1 MMTYNCIIVDDEKPQ
16 QEILTGML
24 AKSFPNYKLNTICS
38 SVDEGIK
45 KIKELKPQLVFLD
58 VQMPPKTGFDLLTE
72 IGQINFEVIFTT
84 SFEHFAIKAFK
95 FSAIDYLLKPFS
107 EDELAI
113 ALKKFE
119 AKNAVQNSLQHV
131 QNLLMNINMNT
142 SDKARIALPTMTG
155 FVFAQVN
162 QIIRCE
168 SDNNYT
174 TFYFEDKSHL
184 MVSKTLKDCEELLS
198 EFNFFR
204 VHASHLIN
212 MTYIKEYIKGDG
224 GQVKMADNSF
234 VDVSRRKK
242 EDFLQQLNKL

>member
-1 MMTYNCIIVDDEKPQ
+1 MSYSCLIVDDEKPQ
-16 QEILTGML
+16 QEILSSML
-24 AKSFPNYKLNTICS
+24 AKGFTDYRLEAICS

-45 KIKELKPQLVFLD
+45 KIKAIKPQLVFLD
-58 VQMPPKTGFDLLTE
+58 VQMPPKTGFDLLSSFDT
-72 IGQINFEVIFTT
+72 INFEVIFTT

-107 EDELAI
+107 EEDLAI

-119 AKNAVQNSLQHV
+119 AKNAVQNSLKNV
-131 QNLLMNINMNT
+131 QNLLMNINQNT
-142 SDKARIALPTMTG
+142 SDKARIALPTMSG

-162 QIIRCE
+162 DIIRCE

-174 TFYFEDKSHL
+174 TFYFNDKSSL
-184 MVSKTLKDCEELLS
+184 MVSKTLKDCDELL
-198 EFNFFR
+198 EEYQFFR

-212 MTYIKEYIKGDG
+212 MRYIKEYIKGDG
-224 GQVKMADNSF
+224 GQVKMTDGSV

-242 EDFLQQLNKL
+242 DEFLQHLNKF

>member
-1 MMTYNCIIVDDEKPQ
+1 MAYSCIIVDDEKPQ
-16 QEILTGML
+16 QEILTAML
-24 AKSFPNYKLNTICS
+24 DKGFQDYRLDAICN

-45 KIKELKPQLVFLD
+45 KIKTLKPELVFLD
-58 VQMPPKTGFDLLTE
+58 VQMPPKTGFDLLNAM
-72 IGQINFEVIFTT
+72 GQINFEVIFTT

-107 EDELAI
+107 EEDLAI

-119 AKNAVQNSLQHV
+119 AKNAVQNSLKNV

-142 SDKARIALPTMTG
+142 SDKARIALPTMSG
-155 FVFAQVN
+155 FVFAQVHD
-162 QIIRCE
+162 IIRCE

-174 TFYFEDKSHL
+174 TFYFEDKTHL

-198 EFNFFR
+198 EYNFFR

-212 MTYIKEYIKGDG
+212 LRFIKEYIKGDG
-224 GQVKMADNSF
+224 GQVKMIDGSY

-242 EDFLQQLNKL
+242 DEFLQQLNKL

>member
-1 MMTYNCIIVDDEKPQ
+1 MDFSCIIVDDEKPQ
-16 QEILTGML
+16 QEILSSML
-24 AKSFPNYKLNTICS
+24 AKSFPEYKLECICS

-45 KIKELKPQLVFLD
+45 KIKNIKPNLVFLD

-107 EDELAI
+107 EEDLAI
-113 ALKKFE
+113 ALRKFE
-119 AKNAVQNSLQHV
+119 AKNAVQNSLKNV
-131 QNLLMNINMNT
+131 QNLLSNINLNT

-162 QIIRCE
+162 DIIRCE

-174 TFYFEDKSHL
+174 TFYFEDKTHL
-184 MVSKTLKDCEELLS
+184 MVSKTLKDCEELLQ
-198 EFNFFR
+198 EYNFFR

-212 MTYIKEYIKGDG
+212 LKFIKEYIKGDG
-224 GQVKMADNSF
+224 GQVKMMDGSY

-242 EDFLQQLNKL
+242 DEFLQRLNKL

>member
-1 MMTYNCIIVDDEKPQ
+1 MSFSCVIVDDEKPQ
-16 QEILTGML
+16 QEILSGML
-24 AKSFPNYKLNTICS
+24 AKSFPSYYLEAICS

-45 KIKELKPQLVFLD
+45 KIKIIKPALVFLD
-58 VQMPPKTGFDLLTE
+58 VQMPPKTGFDLLSSLD
-72 IGQINFEVIFTT
+72 QINFEVIFTT

-107 EDELAI
+107 EEDLAI

-119 AKNAVQNSLQHV
+119 DKHAVQNSLKNV
-131 QNLLMNINMNT
+131 QNLLLNINQNT
-142 SDKARIALPTMTG
+142 SDKARIALPTMSG

-162 QIIRCE
+162 DIIRCE

-174 TFYFEDKSHL
+174 TFYFNDKSHL
-184 MVSKTLKDCEELLS
+184 MVSKTLKDCEELL
-198 EFNFFR
+198 EEYRFFR

-212 MTYIKEYIKGDG
+212 MRFIKEYIKGDG
-224 GQVKMADNSF
+224 GQVKMTDGSV

-242 EDFLQQLNKL
+242 DEFLHQLNKL

>member
-1 MMTYNCIIVDDEKPQ
+1 MAYSCIIVDDEKPQ
-16 QEILTGML
+16 QEILTAML
-24 AKSFPNYKLNTICS
+24 AKSFPAYRLDAICN

-45 KIKELKPQLVFLD
+45 KIKALKPELVFLD
-58 VQMPPKTGFDLLTE
+58 VQMPPKTGFDLLGSME
-72 IGQINFEVIFTT
+72 QINFEVIFTT

-107 EDELAI
+107 EEDLAI

-119 AKNAVQNSLQHV
+119 AKNAVQNSLKNV
-131 QNLLMNINMNT
+131 QNLLQNINMNT
-142 SDKARIALPTMTG
+142 SDKARIALPTMSG
-155 FVFAQVN
+155 FVFAQVHD
-162 QIIRCE
+162 IIRCE

-174 TFYFEDKSHL
+174 TFYFEDKTHL

-198 EFNFFR
+198 EYNFFR

-212 MTYIKEYIKGDG
+212 MRFIKEYIKGDG
-224 GQVKMADNSF
+224 GQVKMIDGSY

-242 EDFLQQLNKL
+242 EEFLQQLNKL

>member
-1 MMTYNCIIVDDEKPQ
+1 MAYSCIIVDDEKPQ
-16 QEILTGML
+16 QEILTNML
-24 AKSFPNYKLNTICS
+24 SKRFTDYKLEAICS

-45 KIKELKPQLVFLD
+45 KIKTLKPALVFLD
-58 VQMPPKTGFDLLTE
+58 VQMPPKTGFDLLSSLD
-72 IGQINFEVIFTT
+72 QINFEVIFTT

-107 EDELAI
+107 EEDLAL

-119 AKNAVQNSLQHV
+119 EKYAVQSSLKNV
-131 QNLLMNINMNT
+131 QNLLTNINMNT

-162 QIIRCE
+162 DIIRCE

-184 MVSKTLKDCEELLS
+184 MVSKTLKDCEELLHDY
-198 EFNFFR
+198 NFFR

-212 MTYIKEYIKGDG
+212 MRYIKEYIKGEG
-224 GQVKMADNSF
+224 GQVKMSDNSY

-242 EDFLQQLNKL
+242 DEFIQQLNKL